1 SGAAEPSVGAY
12 EQRWLHFRDVQPG
25 AEEDG
30 EQPAIAAAGRRP
42 PRASGAGRFDVAE
55 CRGSPETDEWVL
67 ASCAPS
73 DLTAWRRSITAERD
87 GRSRRRAEPPCRDQL
102 VELGCGQRG
111 CGSRMRHARKPQSL
125 AAGGRPGSPGR
136 WGAYLARDSHCAWLG
151 ARRERGG
158 RGTGTAMPDD
168 HARAGTRSEGTEKRD
183 ELLLLVGAE
192 LGEAIARGAPL
203 AVVRENRVLDSGR
216 SPVV

>member
-1 SGAAEPSVGAY
+1 MQAARVRIP
-12 EQRWLHFRDVQPG
+12 H
-25 AEEDG
+25 
-30 EQPAIAAAGRRP
+30 AA
-42 PRASGAGRFDVAE
+42 
-55 CRGSPETDEWVL
+55 
-67 ASCAPS
+67 
-73 DLTAWRRSITAERD
+73 
-87 GRSRRRAEPPCRDQL
+87 RAETAVPR
-102 VELGCGQRG
+102 
-111 CGSRMRHARKPQSL
+111 
-125 AAGGRPGSPGR
+125 GGRQTRITGALR
-136 WGAYLARDSHCAWLG
+136 AYLARDSHCAWLG

-216 SPVV
+216 SPVVQEGGEKAETPERGRTHLGSRRLSLLDAVAETAHVVEQAVGVRLEGTCTKGRDLTLAGLARAHVTASGYDLREAEDTRRAA